1 MIETGGA
8 ILARLT
14 GLYDGFC
21 AVILGNWLLESL
33 LASTILCAIVLLIR
47 RPVARLFGPHIAYGL
62 WLIPALRMV
71 MPPLPADFLPALPR
85 LFVAHHSNGDTLLSA
100 DYFLA
105 ALPSAQAGAWAGYIP
120 TLIVTLW
127 LGGALV
133 HLGWQL
139 WGHRRLMVRLA
150 DAETVGWQR
159 DVRILRTRAISGP
172 LSVGLLRRSV
182 VLPHESR
189 LALNAQER
197 DLAIVHEL
205 THHARGDLWANV
217 VAVIFSA
224 LHWFNPLMR
233 HAWRAFRFDQEAAC
247 DAHVL
252 RRVGGASAPAY
263 ARALAKAASG
273 RPSAFVA
280 AMLGRDGLKDRLTML
295 VRPAPSPLRRFSG
308 QFLGASALM
317 LALGITATPS
327 FVSLPQV
334 ARRPAP
340 ARVASIDVAPQ
351 AAVAAAPSRR
361 AAVWHSRPATGRADS
376 ARPQMAAADAITLPW
391 VVAKLDQSGL
401 PALPAAPAAPPAPPA
416 APAAPEAPRMQ
427 VAQMAQAQLMSRE
440 QRAAARR
447 EARDAARRQQDDA
460 RRQRDD
466 AAAVAEAAPVLSA
479 IAYRDDAPSA
489 LARNAMLVQASCDM
503 GQQSP
508 VALTLREDAP
518 TADPAHPAK
527 SDVACPSDITPE
539 AELRELMAA
548 RDELRNVSPASAG
561 ESRAIHRAIA
571 RIDARIHALRRPTD

>member
-21 AVILGNWLLESL
+21 AVVLGNWLLESL

-47 RPVARLFGPHIAYGL
+47 RPVARLFGPHLAYAL
-62 WLIPALRMV
+62 WLLPALRMV

-85 LFVAHHSNGDTLLSA
+85 LFVAHSSNGETILSA

-105 ALPSAQAGAWAGYIP
+105 ALPSTQSGAWVAYIP
-120 TLIVTLW
+120 TIIVTLW

-139 WGHRRLMVRLA
+139 WGHSRLLGRLA
-150 DAETVGWQR
+150 DAETIGWQR

-217 VAVIFSA
+217 VAVIFGA

-252 RRVGGASAPAY
+252 RHVGGASAPAY

-295 VRPAPSPLRRFSG
+295 VQPQPSPLRRFSG
-308 QFLGASALM
+308 QFLGVGALM

-334 ARRPAP
+334 VRRPAP
-340 ARVASIDVAPQ
+340 TRVAAIEVAPRLSR
-351 AAVAAAPSRR
+351 AAATSRDLAAPR
-361 AAVWHSRPATGRADS
+361 ATRRIATADRAT
-376 ARPQMAAADAITLPW
+376 PQIAAADAIALPW
-391 VVAKLDQSGL
+391 VAAKVDQLSL
-401 PALPAAPAAPPAPPA
+401 PPLPVAPAAPPS

-427 VAQMAQAQLMSRE
+427 VAQMAQASAAVRE
-440 QRAAARR
+440 QRSAVREQRSAARR
-447 EARDAARRQQDDA
+447 EARDAARETEI
-460 RRQRDD
+460 
-466 AAAVAEAAPVLSA
+466 AETAPVLSA

-508 VALTLREDAP
+508 VALTLREDTP
-518 TADPAHPAK
+518 TADQSHPAK
-527 SDVACPSDITPE
+527 SDVACPSAVTREVEIRELT
-539 AELRELMAA
+539 AALYELRG
-548 RDELRNVSPASAG
+548 VSPASSG
-561 ESRAIHRAIA
+561 ESRSIRRAIA
-571 RIDARIHALRRPTD
+571 RIEARIRMLSQALD

>member
-21 AVILGNWLLESL
+21 AIILGNWLLESL

-62 WLIPALRMV
+62 WLLPALRMV
-71 MPPLPADFLPALPR
+71 MPPLPADLMPMLPR
-85 LFVAHHSNGDTLLSA
+85 LFVAHASNGETILSA

-105 ALPSAQAGAWAGYIP
+105 ALPSAQTGAWVAYIP

-139 WGHRRLMVRLA
+139 WGHSRLLDRLA
-150 DAETVGWQR
+150 DAETIGWQR

-252 RRVGGASAPAY
+252 RHVGGALRHLDGGVEAQPAALQLLEDDVERHHLGERGRMQPCIGILFVKHLAGATVHHDGREGGRHEGRRHHNGADDKCHENSAKNPPEK
-263 ARALAKAASG
+263 RCH
-273 RPSAFVA
+273 VA
-280 AMLGRDGLKDRLTML
+280 H
-295 VRPAPSPLRRFSG
+295 P
-308 QFLGASALM
+308 
-317 LALGITATPS
+317 
-327 FVSLPQV
+327 
-334 ARRPAP
+334 
-340 ARVASIDVAPQ
+340 
-351 AAVAAAPSRR
+351 
-361 AAVWHSRPATGRADS
+361 
-376 ARPQMAAADAITLPW
+376 
-391 VVAKLDQSGL
+391 L
-401 PALPAAPAAPPAPPA
+401 PAGPDFPVPFILP
-416 APAAPEAPRMQ
+416 R
-427 VAQMAQAQLMSRE
+427 
-440 QRAAARR
+440 
-447 EARDAARRQQDDA
+447 
-460 RRQRDD
+460 
-466 AAAVAEAAPVLSA
+466 
-479 IAYRDDAPSA
+479 
-489 LARNAMLVQASCDM
+489 
-503 GQQSP
+503 
-508 VALTLREDAP
+508 
-518 TADPAHPAK
+518 
-527 SDVACPSDITPE
+527 
-539 AELRELMAA
+539 
-548 RDELRNVSPASAG
+548 G
-561 ESRAIHRAIA
+561 EG
-571 RIDARIHALRRPTD
+571 

>member
-62 WLIPALRMV
+62 WLLPALRMV
-71 MPPLPADFLPALPR
+71 MPPLPADLMPMLPR
-85 LFVAHHSNGDTLLSA
+85 LFVAHASNGETILSA

-105 ALPSAQAGAWAGYIP
+105 ALPSAQTGAWVAYIP

-139 WGHRRLMVRLA
+139 WGHSRLLGRLA
-150 DAETVGWQR
+150 DAETIGWQR

-252 RRVGGASAPAY
+252 RHVGGASAPAY

-295 VRPAPSPLRRFSG
+295 VQPAPSPLRRFSG
-308 QFLGASALM
+308 QFLGAGALM

-327 FVSLPQV
+327 LVNLPQV
-334 ARRPAP
+334 TRRPAAP
-340 ARVASIDVAPQ
+340 RVATLDVAPQ
-351 AAVAAAPSRR
+351 RSVAAATSNHPTAPR
-361 AAVWHSRPATGRADS
+361 AIWPDAPTPAVTR
-376 ARPQMAAADAITLPW
+376 QIAAADAITLPW
-391 VVAKLDQSGL
+391 VAAKVDQPGL
-401 PALPAAPAAPPAPPA
+401 PALPAAPAAPPAVPA

-427 VAQMAQAQLMSRE
+427 VAQMAQASVVARE

-447 EARDAARRQQDDA
+447 EARDDARRQQDDA

-466 AAAVAEAAPVLSA
+466 AAAAEAAPVLSA

-489 LARNAMLVQASCDM
+489 IARNTMLVQASCDM

-518 TADPAHPAK
+518 AADPSHLAK
-527 SDVACPSDITPE
+527 SDVTCPSAVTRE
-539 AELRELMAA
+539 VELRELTAA
-548 RDELRNVSPASAG
+548 LDEMRNVSPASSG
-561 ESRAIHRAIA
+561 ESRSIRRAIA
-571 RIDARIHALRRPTD
+571 RIEARIRMLSQGLD

>member
-21 AVILGNWLLESL
+21 AIILGNWLLESL

-62 WLIPALRMV
+62 WLLPALRMV
-71 MPPLPADFLPALPR
+71 MPPLPADLMPMLPR
-85 LFVAHHSNGDTLLSA
+85 LFVAHASNGETILSA

-105 ALPSAQAGAWAGYIP
+105 ALPSAQTGAWVAYIP

-139 WGHRRLMVRLA
+139 WGHSRLLDRLA
-150 DAETVGWQR
+150 DAETIGWQR

-252 RRVGGASAPAY
+252 RHVGGASAPAY

-295 VRPAPSPLRRFSG
+295 VQPAPSPLRRFSG
-308 QFLGASALM
+308 QFLGAGALM

-340 ARVASIDVAPQ
+340 TRVAAFDVARAVP
-351 AAVAAAPSRR
+351 VAAATSSHPTALR
-361 AAVWHSRPATGRADS
+361 ATWPDAPTPAVTR
-376 ARPQMAAADAITLPW
+376 QIAAADAITLPW
-391 VVAKLDQSGL
+391 VTAKIDQPGL
-401 PALPAAPAAPPAPPA
+401 PALPAAPPA

-427 VAQMAQAQLMSRE
+427 VAQMAQASVMARE

-447 EARDAARRQQDDA
+447 EARDDARRQQDDA

-466 AAAVAEAAPVLSA
+466 AAAAAEAAPVLSA
-479 IAYRDDAPSA
+479 IAYRDDAPSG

-518 TADPAHPAK
+518 AADPSHLTK
-527 SDVACPSDITPE
+527 SDVACPTAVTRE
-539 AELRELMAA
+539 VELRELTAA
-548 RDELRNVSPASAG
+548 LVELRDVSPASSG
-561 ESRAIHRAIA
+561 ESRSIRRAIA
-571 RIDARIHALRRPTD
+571 RIEARIRMLSQGLD